1 MPLGEAA
8 ERSPGFLLRVSVNLT
23 ETQKVFNELRLMNP
37 TQQLYEMVPGIL
49 DLSLLQQDWTEIEL
63 VLAV

>member
-23 ETQKVFNELRLMNP
+23 ETQKVFNELRVMNP
-37 TQQLYEMVPGIL
+37 NQKLYEMVPGIL
-49 DLSLLQQDWTEIEL
+49 DLSLLQQDWTEIEF